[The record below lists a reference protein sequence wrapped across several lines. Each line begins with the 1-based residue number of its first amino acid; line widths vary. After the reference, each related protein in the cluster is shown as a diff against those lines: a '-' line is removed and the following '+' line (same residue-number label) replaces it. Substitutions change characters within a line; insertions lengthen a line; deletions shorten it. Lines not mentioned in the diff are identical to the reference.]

1 MTVPTNISIW
11 RSLLFVPANNAK
23 IIEKAAGRGADAL
36 IVDLEDS
43 IPPDGKTAARNGL
56 KDVTAFLANQ
66 GARIIIR
73 VNHDDELLAEDLRA
87 ACTPSVS
94 AVMVPMVTGC
104 GIVKKM
110 AGILAELENER
121 GLATGSVSILPL
133 IESPQAVFRLEEIA
147 AAPRVAALALGSED
161 FSLALGVPPSP
172 ACLTLPCQLVAL
184 AAAAHGI
191 PAVGLPSSLAEFRDT
206 ETLRASA
213 LAARAMGMKGGLC
226 IHPAQVGVC
235 NDVFSPAKTETD
247 WASALLSAWER
258 DDAARQKGVMNFGGK
273 MVDKPVVDRARAVLA
288 LAESLQGG
296 KVQ

>member
-1 MTVPTNISIW
+1 MTVPANISHW
-11 RSLLFVPANNAK
+11 RSFLFVPANNAT
-23 IIEKAAGRGADAL
+23 IIEKAAERGADVL

-43 IPPDGKTAARNGL
+43 IPPEGKTAARDGL

-87 ACTPSVS
+87 ACAPSVS
-94 AVMVPMVTGC
+94 AIMVPMVTGC

-110 AGILAELENER
+110 AGLLAELENER
-121 GLATGSVSILPL
+121 GLEAGSVSILPL
-133 IESPQAVFRLEEIA
+133 IESPQALFRLEEIA

-235 NDVFSPAKTETD
+235 NDVFSPAKTEID
-247 WASALLSAWER
+247 WASALLSAWEK

-288 LAESLQGG
+288 LADSIQGG
-296 KVQ
+296 KA